1 MGDPVTIELTG
12 DEALVLF
19 EWLAD
24 LDTAK
29 LDVGEAEER
38 VLWRIEAALEKSV
51 VEPFATDYAE
61 LVEQARRRILAD

>member
-29 LDVGEAEER
+29 LGVGQAEER
-38 VLWRIEAALEKSV
+38 VLWNIEAILEKSL
-51 VEPFATDYAE
+51 VEPFASNYVE
-61 LVEQARRRILAD
+61 LVEQARRRILEG